1 MAFKHH
7 ALFLSIT
14 SLVAASATQAA
25 GFYLKE
31 QSIVSQGAAYAGA
44 TARSDTASSIYF
56 NPAGIAGMGTVFEGG
71 AHVLLMDQEV
81 SDAGTASTA
90 VNPAN
95 PLTATPGAIA
105 LLTNT
110 STQEPLDTKLLPNIY
125 YTTDALG
132 GTVGV
137 GISAPFGSSNE
148 YASNFVGA
156 MDSYETSLKTVNI
169 SGAYAKEI
177 QPGLRLG
184 GSVILQTA
192 EIEQFKQS
200 AYGPASVKGD
210 SHDIGWAVG
219 LQKDLASG
227 GTIGVSYLS
236 GFSQDIE
243 GTQTIAGAGINAA
256 PARGTLELPSI
267 LSLGAIIPVSNKTD
281 LMFDV
286 SRYDW
291 DTLSTTP
298 IITTGGSDTVLNFN
312 YKDTT
317 SLSLGVE
324 HDYGDGMVVRA
335 GWMRDP
341 TPTNDIDRS
350 LMTPDGDRD
359 WLTLGFS
366 KKLSKDLTIDFAYSH
381 IMVDKGVV
389 NKRVYT
395 SGSANAPATLT
406 WTDVKAEADTT
417 IDIISLG
424 IRKTF

>member
-7 ALFLSIT
+7 ALFLSIS
-14 SLVAASATQAA
+14 SLVAATASHGA

-44 TARSDTASSIYF
+44 TARSDTASSVYF

-81 SDAGTASTA
+81 SDAGTTSTA
-90 VNPAN
+90 ANPAN

-125 YTTDALG
+125 YTTDAMG

-137 GISAPFGSSNE
+137 GISAPFGSSNA
-148 YASNFVGA
+148 YDSNFVGA

-184 GSVILQTA
+184 GSIILQTA

-200 AYGPASVKGD
+200 AFGPASVKGD

-227 GTIGVSYLS
+227 GTIGLSYLS

-243 GTQTIAGAGINAA
+243 GTQTIAGAGINAV

-291 DTLSTTP
+291 DTLSTTT
-298 IITTGGSDTVLNFN
+298 ITTTGGVDSALNFN

-317 SLSLGVE
+317 SISVGVE

-341 TPTNDIDRS
+341 TPTNDTDRS

-366 KKLSKDLTIDFAYSH
+366 KELSKDLTLDFAYSH

-389 NKRVYT
+389 NKRVFT
-395 SGSANAPATLT
+395 STAPTF
-406 WTDVKAEADTT
+406 TDVKVEADTT

>member
-1 MAFKHH
+1 
-7 ALFLSIT
+7 
-14 SLVAASATQAA
+14 
-25 GFYLKE
+25 
-31 QSIVSQGAAYAGA
+31 
-44 TARSDTASSIYF
+44 
-56 NPAGIAGMGTVFEGG
+56 
-71 AHVLLMDQEV
+71 
-81 SDAGTASTA
+81 
-90 VNPAN
+90 
-95 PLTATPGAIA
+95 
-105 LLTNT
+105 
-110 STQEPLDTKLLPNIY
+110 
-125 YTTDALG
+125 
-132 GTVGV
+132 
-137 GISAPFGSSNE
+137 
-148 YASNFVGA
+148 
-156 MDSYETSLKTVNI
+156 
-169 SGAYAKEI
+169 
-177 QPGLRLG
+177 
-184 GSVILQTA
+184 LQTA

-200 AYGPASVKGD
+200 EAGPASVKGD

-243 GTQTIAGAGINAA
+243 GTQTIAIAGINAV

-291 DTLSTTP
+291 DTLSTTT
-298 IITTGGSDTVLNFN
+298 ITTTGGVDSALNFN

-317 SLSLGVE
+317 SISVGVE

-341 TPTNDIDRS
+341 TPTNDTDRS

-366 KKLSKDLTIDFAYSH
+366 KELSKDLMLDFAYSH

-389 NKRVYT
+389 NKRVFT
-395 SGSANAPATLT
+395 SAAPTF
-406 WTDVKAEADTT
+406 TDVKVEADTT

>member
-7 ALFLSIT
+7 ALLLSIS
-14 SLVAASATQAA
+14 SLVAATASHSA

-44 TARSDTASSIYF
+44 TARSDTASSVYF

-71 AHVLLMDQEV
+71 AHVLLMDQKV
-81 SDAGTASTA
+81 SNAGTTNTGA
-90 VNPAN
+90 PGFI
-95 PLTATPGAIA
+95 AT
-105 LLTNT
+105 LTNT
-110 STQEPLDTKLLPNIY
+110 STQEPLDTKLLPNVY

-132 GTVGV
+132 GTVGL

-148 YASNFVGA
+148 YDSNFVGS

-192 EIEQFKQS
+192 EIEQFKQT
-200 AYGPASVKGD
+200 AYGPASIKGD

-243 GTQTIAGAGINAA
+243 GTQTIAGAGINAV
-256 PARGTLELPSI
+256 PASGTLELPSI

-291 DTLSTTP
+291 DTLSTTT
-298 IITTGGSDTVLNFN
+298 ITTTGGVDSALNFN

-317 SLSLGVE
+317 SISVGVE

-341 TPTNDIDRS
+341 TPTNDTDRS

-366 KKLSKDLTIDFAYSH
+366 KELSKDLMLDFAYSH

-389 NKRVYT
+389 NKRVFT
-395 SGSANAPATLT
+395 SAAPTF
-406 WTDVKAEADTT
+406 TDVKVEADTT

>member
-1 MAFKHH
+1 MKKYVFVCIGFFAS
-7 ALFLSIT
+7 SIV
-14 SLVAASATQAA
+14 SVQAA

-31 QSIVSQGAAYAGA
+31 QSILSQGSAYAGA
-44 TARSDTASSIYF
+44 TARSDSAASVYF
-56 NPAGIAGMGTVFEGG
+56 NPAGIAGLGTVFEGG
-71 AHVLLMDQEV
+71 AHVLLMDQKV
-81 SDAGTASTA
+81 SDNGTTSTA

-105 LLTNT
+105 FLTNT
-110 STQEPLDTKLLPNIY
+110 SDQEPLDTKLLPNVY
-125 YTTDALG
+125 YTTNVLG

-137 GISAPFGSSNE
+137 GVSAPFGSSNE
-148 YASNFVGA
+148 YDSNFVGA
-156 MDSYETSLKTVNI
+156 VDSYETSLKTINI

-192 EIEQFKQS
+192 EIEQFKQT

-210 SHDIGWAVG
+210 SHDIGWAFG

-227 GTIGVSYLS
+227 GTIGFSYLS
-236 GFSQDIE
+236 GFSQDLE
-243 GTQTIAGAGINAA
+243 GAQTIAGAGIISA
-256 PARGTLELPSI
+256 PAKGTLELPSI
-267 LSLGAIIPVSNKTD
+267 LSLGAIIPVSSNTD
-281 LMFDV
+281 LLFDV

-291 DTLSTTP
+291 GTLSTTP
-298 IITTGGSDTVLNFN
+298 ITTTGGVDSVLNFN

-317 SLSLGVE
+317 SISFGVE

-341 TPTNDIDRS
+341 TPTNDTDRS

-366 KKLSKDLTIDFAYSH
+366 KELSKDLTLDFAYSH
-381 IMVDKGVV
+381 IMVDKGIV

-395 SGSANAPATLT
+395 SGSAAAPATLT

>member
-1 MAFKHH
+1 MIFKYRV
-7 ALFLSIT
+7 LVYVLLSI
-14 SLVAASATQAA
+14 LITQASHSA

-44 TARSDTASSIYF
+44 SARSDTASSVYF
-56 NPAGIAGMGTVFEGG
+56 NPAGIAGMGAVFEGG
-71 AHVLLMDQEV
+71 AHVLLMDQKV
-81 SDAGTASTA
+81 SDSGTTNNGA
-90 VNPAN
+90 PG
-95 PLTATPGAIA
+95 LIAT
-105 LLTNT
+105 LTNT

-125 YTTDALG
+125 YTTNALG

-137 GISAPFGSSNE
+137 GISAPLGSSNK
-148 YASNFVGA
+148 YDSDFVGA

-184 GSVILQTA
+184 GSIILQTA

-200 AYGPASVKGD
+200 AAGPASVKGD

-243 GTQTIAGAGINAA
+243 GTQTIAIAGINAV

-291 DTLSTTP
+291 DTLSTTT
-298 IITTGGSDTVLNFN
+298 ITTTGGVDSALNFN

-317 SLSLGVE
+317 SISVGVE

-341 TPTNDIDRS
+341 TPTNDTDRS

-359 WLTLGFS
+359 WLTLGLS
-366 KKLSKDLTIDFAYSH
+366 KELSKDLTLDFAYSH
-381 IMVDKGVV
+381 IMVDKGIV
-389 NKRVYT
+389 NKRVFT
-395 SGSANAPATLT
+395 STAPTF
-406 WTDVKAEADTT
+406 TDVKVEADTT

>member
-1 MAFKHH
+1 
-7 ALFLSIT
+7 
-14 SLVAASATQAA
+14 
-25 GFYLKE
+25 
-31 QSIVSQGAAYAGA
+31 
-44 TARSDTASSIYF
+44 
-56 NPAGIAGMGTVFEGG
+56 
-71 AHVLLMDQEV
+71 
-81 SDAGTASTA
+81 
-90 VNPAN
+90 
-95 PLTATPGAIA
+95 
-105 LLTNT
+105 
-110 STQEPLDTKLLPNIY
+110 
-125 YTTDALG
+125 
-132 GTVGV
+132 
-137 GISAPFGSSNE
+137 
-148 YASNFVGA
+148 
-156 MDSYETSLKTVNI
+156 MDSYETSLKTAKI

-184 GSVILQTA
+184 GSVIMQTA

-200 AYGPASVKGD
+200 AYGPASIKGD

-227 GTIGVSYLS
+227 GTIGMSYLS

-243 GTQTIAGAGINAA
+243 GTQTIALANINAV

-267 LSLGAIIPVSNKTD
+267 LSLGAIIPVSDKTD

-291 DTLSTTP
+291 DTLSTTK
-298 IITTGGSDTVLNFN
+298 ITTTGGTPPVTLNFN

-317 SLSLGVE
+317 SISVGVE

-341 TPTNDIDRS
+341 TPTNDTDRS

-366 KKLSKDLTIDFAYSH
+366 KELSKDLTLDFAYSH

-389 NKRVYT
+389 NKRVFT
-395 SGSANAPATLT
+395 STAPTF
-406 WTDVKAEADTT
+406 TDVKVEADTT

>member
-1 MAFKHH
+1 
-7 ALFLSIT
+7 L
-14 SLVAASATQAA
+14 
-25 GFYLKE
+25 
-31 QSIVSQGAAYAGA
+31 
-44 TARSDTASSIYF
+44 
-56 NPAGIAGMGTVFEGG
+56 
-71 AHVLLMDQEV
+71 
-81 SDAGTASTA
+81 
-90 VNPAN
+90 
-95 PLTATPGAIA
+95 
-105 LLTNT
+105 
-110 STQEPLDTKLLPNIY
+110 
-125 YTTDALG
+125 
-132 GTVGV
+132 
-137 GISAPFGSSNE
+137 
-148 YASNFVGA
+148 
-156 MDSYETSLKTVNI
+156 
-169 SGAYAKEI
+169 
-177 QPGLRLG
+177 
-184 GSVILQTA
+184 
-192 EIEQFKQS
+192 
-200 AYGPASVKGD
+200 
-210 SHDIGWAVG
+210 
-219 LQKDLASG
+219 
-227 GTIGVSYLS
+227 SYLS

-243 GTQTIAGAGINAA
+243 GTQTIAAAGINAV

-267 LSLGAIIPVSNKTD
+267 LSLGAIIPVSNKTN

-366 KKLSKDLTIDFAYSH
+366 KKLSKDLTVDFAYSH

-395 SGSANAPATLT
+395 SGSATAPATLT